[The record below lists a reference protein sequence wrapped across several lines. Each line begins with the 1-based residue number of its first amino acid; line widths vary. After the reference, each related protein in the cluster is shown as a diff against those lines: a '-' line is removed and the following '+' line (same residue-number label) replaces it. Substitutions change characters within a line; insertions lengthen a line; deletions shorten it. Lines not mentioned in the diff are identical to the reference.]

1 MVRTKS
7 NDFGNG
13 AFPYAR
19 LEGALAVMLGAN
31 STAQTGALRG
41 RLKRLATLGLPGAGP
56 GKGTRRQYTWEE
68 AAQLAIALLMQDGGL
83 DPTIVVLAIRKEWPQ
98 LAAGV
103 KKALAGEPMLLVL
116 SMQLV
121 AGPWSRDPSSALPS
135 ISAMPGQPRRETARP
150 PVVALRKRR
159 QGDHVISPPAAQ
171 LTISTTGPGWIAVR
185 DLTAELSKLRAAL

>member
-1 MVRTKS
+1 
-7 NDFGNG
+7 
-13 AFPYAR
+13 
-19 LEGALAVMLGAN
+19 MLGAN

-135 ISAMPGQPRRETARP
+135 PSARCRVSLDEKRRARP
-150 PVVALRKRR
+150 WWRNR
-159 QGDHVISPPAAQ
+159 QGNHVDLAAAAQ